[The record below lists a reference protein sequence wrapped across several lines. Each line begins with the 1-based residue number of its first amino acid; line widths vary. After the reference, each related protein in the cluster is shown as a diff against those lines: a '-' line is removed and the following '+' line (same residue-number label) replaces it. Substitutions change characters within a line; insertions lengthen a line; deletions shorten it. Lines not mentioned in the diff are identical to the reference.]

1 MCAELIMRNE
11 HPLTSYLLS
20 LISYLNK
27 MNLEE
32 LREYC
37 LSLPHVTEDM
47 PFGEDILVFRIC
59 NRIFVLTSL
68 ESVPLRVSL
77 KCDPERA
84 IELREQYPDKII
96 AGYHLNKKH
105 WNTVLLE
112 GLPPALIKEM
122 IQHSYDQVLAKV
134 PKKER
139 EILNHK

>member
-1 MCAELIMRNE
+1 MS
-11 HPLTSYLLS
+11 PSFLLS
-20 LISYLNK
+20 LTLNK

-32 LREYC
+32 LRDYC

-59 NRIFVLTSL
+59 NCIFVLTSL

-96 AGYHLNKKH
+96 AGYHLNKTH

-112 GLPPALIKEM
+112 SLPPALIKEM

-139 EILNHK
+139 ELLTHK

>member
-1 MCAELIMRNE
+1 
-11 HPLTSYLLS
+11 
-20 LISYLNK
+20 

-112 GLPPALIKEM
+112 GLPLTLIKEM

-139 EILNHK
+139 ELLTHK

>member
-1 MCAELIMRNE
+1 
-11 HPLTSYLLS
+11 
-20 LISYLNK
+20 

-47 PFGEDILVFRIC
+47 PFDEDILVFRIC

-77 KCDPERA
+77 TCDPERA
-84 IELREQYPDKII
+84 IALREQYPDKIV

-112 GLPPALIKEM
+112 SLPLILIKEM

-134 PKKER
+134 PKKEK
-139 EILNHK
+139 EALIN

>member
-1 MCAELIMRNE
+1 
-11 HPLTSYLLS
+11 
-20 LISYLNK
+20 

-59 NRIFVLTSL
+59 NRIFALTNL
-68 ESVPLRVSL
+68 ERNPVRVNL
-77 KCDPERA
+77 KCNPERA
-84 IELREQYPDKII
+84 VELREEFPNKIV
-96 AGYHLNKKH
+96 AGYHMNKKH
-105 WNTVLLE
+105 WNTVFLD
-112 GLPPALIKEM
+112 GLPLTLIKEM
-122 IQHSYDQVLAKV
+122 IQHSYEQVLSKV

>member
-1 MCAELIMRNE
+1 MSKNLAHVCAELIMRNG
-11 HPLTSYLLS
+11 PP

-139 EILNHK
+139 EMLIS

>member
-1 MCAELIMRNE
+1 MS
-11 HPLTSYLLS
+11 PLLP

-84 IELREQYPDKII
+84 IELREEFPNKIV

-112 GLPPALIKEM
+112 GLPLTLIKEM
-122 IQHSYDQVLAKV
+122 IQHSYNQVLSKV
-134 PKKER
+134 PKKEK
-139 EILNHK
+139 EALIS

>member
-1 MCAELIMRNE
+1 MCWIDNE
-11 HPLTSYLLS
+11 EWVPSYLLS

-112 GLPPALIKEM
+112 GLPLTLIKEM

-139 EILNHK
+139 EVLIS

>member
-1 MCAELIMRNE
+1 MS
-11 HPLTSYLLS
+11 PSFLLS
-20 LISYLNK
+20 LTLNK

-32 LREYC
+32 LRDYC

-68 ESVPLRVSL
+68 VSVPLRVSL

-84 IELREQYPDKII
+84 IELREEFPNKIV

-122 IQHSYDQVLAKV
+122 IQHSYNQVLAKV

-139 EILNHK
+139 ELLTHK

>member
-1 MCAELIMRNE
+1 
-11 HPLTSYLLS
+11 
-20 LISYLNK
+20 

-47 PFGEDILVFRIC
+47 PFDDDILVFRIC

-68 ESVPLRVSL
+68 ETKPFRISL
-77 KCDPERA
+77 NCNPERA
-84 IELREQYPDKII
+84 VELREQYPDKIVP
-96 AGYHLNKKH
+96 GYHLNKKH
-105 WNTVLLE
+105 WNTVFLE
-112 GLPPALIKEM
+112 DLPLVLIDEM

-139 EILNHK
+139 ELLKMH

>member
-1 MCAELIMRNE
+1 
-11 HPLTSYLLS
+11 
-20 LISYLNK
+20 

-37 LSLPHVTEDM
+37 LSLPDVTEDM

-59 NRIFVLTSL
+59 NRIFALTGL
-68 ESVPLRVSL
+68 ETLPLRVSL

-84 IELREQYPDKII
+84 IELREQYPNKIT

-112 GLPPALIKEM
+112 SLPEVLIKEM
-122 IQHSYDQVLAKV
+122 IQHSYNQVLAKV
-134 PKKER
+134 PKK
-139 EILNHK
+139 IANSLIC

>member
-1 MCAELIMRNE
+1 
-11 HPLTSYLLS
+11 
-20 LISYLNK
+20 

-84 IELREQYPDKII
+84 IELREEFPNKIV

-105 WNTVLLE
+105 WNTVSLE
-112 GLPPALIKEM
+112 DLPHPLIKEM
-122 IQHSYDQVLAKV
+122 IQHSYEQVLTKV

-139 EILNHK
+139 EVLTL

>member
-11 HPLTSYLLS
+11 SS

-32 LREYC
+32 LRDYC
-37 LSLPHVTEDM
+37 LSLLHVTEDM
-47 PFGEDILVFRIC
+47 PFSEDILVFRIC

-84 IELREQYPDKII
+84 IELREQYPDKIT

-139 EILNHK
+139 EMLIS

>member
-1 MCAELIMRNE
+1 
-11 HPLTSYLLS
+11 
-20 LISYLNK
+20 

-47 PFGEDILVFRIC
+47 PFDEDILVFRIC

-68 ESVPLRVSL
+68 DTIPLRVSL
-77 KCDPERA
+77 KCNPERA
-84 IELREQYPDKII
+84 VELREEFPNKIV
-96 AGYHLNKKH
+96 AGYHMNKKH

-112 GLPPALIKEM
+112 GLPLTLIKEM
-122 IQHSYDQVLAKV
+122 IQHSYEQVLAKV

-139 EILNHK
+139 EMLIS

>member
-1 MCAELIMRNE
+1 MS
-11 HPLTSYLLS
+11 PLLP

-47 PFGEDILVFRIC
+47 PFDEDILVFRIC

-84 IELREQYPDKII
+84 IALREQYPDKIV
-96 AGYHLNKKH
+96 AGYHLNKK
-105 WNTVLLE
+105 
-112 GLPPALIKEM
+112 
-122 IQHSYDQVLAKV
+122 LAFADYEHGTFTELCTFDEFMANPSAQINKIF
-134 PKKER
+134 E
-139 EILNHK
+139 

>member
-1 MCAELIMRNE
+1 MS
-11 HPLTSYLLS
+11 PLLP

-32 LREYC
+32 LRDYC

-47 PFGEDILVFRIC
+47 PFGEDILIFRIC

-77 KCDPERA
+77 KCNPERA

-112 GLPPALIKEM
+112 GLPLALIKEM

-139 EILNHK
+139 EMLIS

>member
-1 MCAELIMRNE
+1 
-11 HPLTSYLLS
+11 
-20 LISYLNK
+20 

-68 ESVPLRVSL
+68 DSVPLRVSL

-84 IELREQYPDKII
+84 VELREQYPDKIV

-105 WNTVLLE
+105 WNTVRID
-112 GLPPALIKEM
+112 GSLPDSLIKEW
-122 IQHSYDQVLAKV
+122 ITDSYNLVVMGLPQKV
-134 PKKER
+134 RR
-139 EILNHK
+139 ELSAYRNQ

>member
-1 MCAELIMRNE
+1 MSKNLAHVCAELIMRNE
-11 HPLTSYLLS
+11 PP

-139 EILNHK
+139 EMLIS

>member
-1 MCAELIMRNE
+1 
-11 HPLTSYLLS
+11 
-20 LISYLNK
+20 

-68 ESVPLRVSL
+68 DSVPLRVSL

-84 IELREQYPDKII
+84 IELREQYPNKII

-139 EILNHK
+139 EKLFPSQTENL

>member
-1 MCAELIMRNE
+1 MS
-11 HPLTSYLLS
+11 PLLP

-84 IELREQYPDKII
+84 IELREEFPNKIV

-112 GLPPALIKEM
+112 GLPLALIKEM

>member
-11 HPLTSYLLS
+11 PPLTSYLLS
-20 LISYLNK
+20 LTLNK

-139 EILNHK
+139 EMLIS

>member
-1 MCAELIMRNE
+1 
-11 HPLTSYLLS
+11 
-20 LISYLNK
+20 

-37 LSLPHVTEDM
+37 LSLPYVTEDM

-59 NRIFVLTSL
+59 NRIFVLTNL

-77 KCDPERA
+77 KCNPERA
-84 IELREQYPDKII
+84 IELREQYPEQII

-112 GLPPALIKEM
+112 GLPIVLTKEM

-134 PKKER
+134 PKNER
-139 EILNHK
+139 ELLNHK

>member
-1 MCAELIMRNE
+1 MAHVCAELIMRNE
-11 HPLTSYLLS
+11 SS

-84 IELREQYPDKII
+84 IELRERYPDKII

>member
-1 MCAELIMRNE
+1 MS
-11 HPLTSYLLS
+11 PLLP

-112 GLPPALIKEM
+112 GLPLALIKEM

-139 EILNHK
+139 EKLFPSQTENL

>member
-11 HPLTSYLLS
+11 PPLTSYLLS
-20 LISYLNK
+20 LTLNK

-84 IELREQYPDKII
+84 IELREEFPNKIV

-139 EILNHK
+139 EMLIS

>member
-1 MCAELIMRNE
+1 
-11 HPLTSYLLS
+11 
-20 LISYLNK
+20 

-47 PFGEDILVFRIC
+47 PFVEDILVFRIC

-84 IELREQYPDKII
+84 IALREQYPDKIV

-112 GLPPALIKEM
+112 SLPLTLIKEM

-134 PKKER
+134 PKKEK
-139 EILNHK
+139 EALIN

>member
-1 MCAELIMRNE
+1 MI
-11 HPLTSYLLS
+11 
-20 LISYLNK
+20 
-27 MNLEE
+27 LEE

-37 LSLPHVTEDM
+37 LSLPYLTEDI
-47 PFGEDILVFRIC
+47 PFGEDVLVFRIC
-59 NRIFVLTSL
+59 NRIFVLTNL

-77 KCDPERA
+77 KCNPERA
-84 IELREQYPDKII
+84 IELREQYPEQII

-112 GLPPALIKEM
+112 DLPPALIKEM

-139 EILNHK
+139 ELLTHK